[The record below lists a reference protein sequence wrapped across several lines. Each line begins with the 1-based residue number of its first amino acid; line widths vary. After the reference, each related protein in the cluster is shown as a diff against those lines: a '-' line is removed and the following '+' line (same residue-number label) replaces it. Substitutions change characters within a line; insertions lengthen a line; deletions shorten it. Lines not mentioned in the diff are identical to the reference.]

1 MFRQKE
7 QLKGRKVADF
17 IPVSSD
23 YFEAYESVEF
33 SGLHSAI
40 FHGQSVAYT
49 GLAITIL
56 PLRNS
61 IKELILR
68 SAMSGGSYA
77 CPSIVMN
84 EACKDLQIVL
94 DLVVQEI
101 PSRMLIYMTGSF
113 FSHCDLKKSREDMLS
128 HLKDFSTEGTHQFFV
143 KYNKMT
149 SEFISSLSVSAYK
162 SLMLAL
168 ERIETIGLFH
178 ENEINPVALD
188 YFSSLIG
195 RKAELEALYSEMQ
208 KENT

>member
-1 MFRQKE
+1 MSFQKE

-17 IPVSSD
+17 MPVSPD
-23 YFEAYESVEF
+23 YLEAYKSIET
-33 SGLHSAI
+33 SGFHSAI
-40 FHGQSVAYT
+40 FHGQNGAYT

-56 PLRNS
+56 PLCHS
-61 IKELILR
+61 IKELIIR
-68 SAMSGGSYA
+68 SAISGGGSP
-77 CPSIVMN
+77 CPSTVMN
-84 EACKDLQIVL
+84 EACKELQIVL
-94 DLVVQEI
+94 DLAIQEI

-113 FSHCDLKKSREDMLS
+113 FSHSDLKKSREDMLS

-143 KYNKMT
+143 KYNKMA

-162 SLMLAL
+162 TLMLAL

-178 ENEINPVALD
+178 ENEINPVTLD